1 MVPLSSQRCF
11 ILSVFFGCAATIQ
24 LFATQLSA
32 AVIPPNLPPGSQYQL
47 LFVTADG
54 RTATSTDLADYD
66 LFVSQEAA
74 LSPSLPLATWHAI
87 VSSTTVNALDHAV
100 TYASIPLYNT
110 HGELVAN
117 GTSDFWYPEHLA
129 AINYDQYGILE
140 PNATPWT
147 GTNPNGTANNP
158 VGNITQNVRYGWASA
173 IQSADWIAS
182 NSAGNHEN
190 WASFYALST
199 PITVHIAPE
208 PGTLVLLLTALL
220 GFGAHR
226 FRWRRRVATEVRAS
240 KNRRGGQWLGQA
252 ST

>member
-1 MVPLSSQRCF
+1 MVPLTSQRRF
-11 ILSVFFGCAATIQ
+11 ILAVLFGCAATVH
-24 LFATQLSA
+24 LSATQLSA
-32 AVIPPNLPPGSQYQL
+32 NVILPNLPPGSQYQL

-54 RTATSTDLADYD
+54 RTATSTVLADYD

-74 LSPSLPLATWHAI
+74 LNPSLPLATWHAI
-87 VSSTTVNALDHAV
+87 VSSITVDALDHAV
-100 TYASIPLYNT
+100 TYTSIPLYNT

-140 PNATPWT
+140 PNAEPWT

-158 VGNITQNVRYGWASA
+158 VGNITQDVRYAWASSF
-173 IQSADWIAS
+173 QSADWIAS
-182 NSAGNHEN
+182 DNSGNHEN
-190 WASFYALST
+190 WGSFYALSN
-199 PITVHIAPE
+199 PITVHVAPE

-226 FRWRRRVATEVRAS
+226 FLWRRRAATELCAS
-240 KNRRGGQWLGQA
+240 KN
-252 ST
+252 